1 MGWDQVTA
9 MNGGKFA
16 IYVIV
21 GTLCGIISGFGIGGG
36 SILMIWLT
44 AAVGMDQRAAQS
56 INLLYFLP
64 TAVASLVVHTKRRC
78 VSWNAT
84 IPAVIFGCIFAAI
97 FAWIATKLDVSLL
110 RKLFGAF
117 LLIVGTIELF
127 KKTGKDHE

>member
-1 MGWDQVTA
+1 MGWDQTTA
-9 MNGGKFA
+9 MIGGKLV

-44 AAVGMDQRAAQS
+44 AVVGMEQRAAQS

-64 TAVASLVVHTKRRC
+64 TAVAALVVHAKRRC
-78 VSWNAT
+78 ISWNVT
-84 IPAVIFGCIFAAI
+84 IPAAIFGCIFAGI
-97 FAWIATKLDVSLL
+97 FAWIATRLDVALL

-117 LLIVGTIELF
+117 LLVVGTMELF
-127 KKTGKDHE
+127 KKTEMDQK